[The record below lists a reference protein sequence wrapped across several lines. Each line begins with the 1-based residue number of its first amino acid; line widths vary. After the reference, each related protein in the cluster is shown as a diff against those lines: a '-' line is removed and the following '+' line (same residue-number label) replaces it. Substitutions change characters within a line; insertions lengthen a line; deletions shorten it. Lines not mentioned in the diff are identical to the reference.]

1 VTVVE
6 RRIRFAACM
15 YSVHTEAPAA
25 LNSGALG
32 DEDEV
37 VPKLRL
43 DRAVHD
49 ALLLGTNTHKKLLRE
64 RSEI

>member
-1 VTVVE
+1 
-6 RRIRFAACM
+6 M

-25 LNSGALG
+25 LNSGALC